1 MGGISV
7 TSVRVFLVFECA
19 IVRAGIKN
27 VIDHETDYEVVGEA
41 RDLANA
47 AEQLQG
53 VECDVIV
60 SDVNLPDM
68 SMARF
73 SERLACLERAPRI
86 LIVPSH
92 GRHHHVEEL
101 LRAGVRGFL
110 DASASCDDLSA
121 AIDTVAD
128 GRFFVSEDVA
138 QNMMRGIA
146 SSFQKEESSLD
157 KLSNRERQT
166 LALVAEGLS
175 SKEIASQLGLS
186 TRTIETYRQATM
198 SKLHLHK
205 TADLVRFAIREGLAA
220 S

>member
-1 MGGISV
+1 MV
-7 TSVRVFLVFECA
+7 YECA
-19 IVRAGIKN
+19 IVRAGLKT
-27 VIDHETDYEVVGEA
+27 VIDAESTFEVVGEA
-41 RDLANA
+41 RDLAAA
-47 AEQLQG
+47 AEQLG
-53 VECDVIV
+53 NVDCDVIIA
-60 SDVNLPDM
+60 DVTLPDM

-73 SERLACLERAPRI
+73 AERIACMEKVPRI
-86 LIVPSH
+86 LVVPSH

-110 DASASCDDLSA
+110 DAYASSSDLTH
-121 AIDTVAD
+121 AIEVVAD
-128 GRFFVSEDVA
+128 GRFFVSESVT
-138 QNMMRGIA
+138 QSMMRGIA
-146 SSFQKEESSLD
+146 SSHAQEESLLD

-198 SKLHLHK
+198 SKLQLHK